1 MSESFNVASTDPER
15 EWVELA
21 VAVNVEAV
29 EPVSELFARYGY
41 NEGVVIDEPYVQD
54 RDGDNLGPDLARP
67 FVVRTYV
74 AAPDFDARTLEDLRQ
89 AVWHLGQLSAVGE
102 LTTKILKEED
112 WANAWKEHF
121 PVHRIGRRVV
131 VRPPW
136 LAYAPTAD
144 DVVVELDPG
153 MAFGTGLH
161 PSTKLSML
169 GLEEVATPGMAV
181 LDVGTGSGIL
191 AIAAVK
197 LGAHHVDAV
206 DVEPVAVR
214 VARDNAARNGV
225 AEQISV
231 RLGSVGAGAPFPG
244 AYDVVLA
251 NIIARVLIELA
262 DGLTAATKPGGA
274 LLLAGII
281 DNREAAVEAA
291 FRHRDFTTCSRRQ
304 EDDWVSL
311 TMRRAS
317 SPH

>member
-1 MSESFNVASTDPER
+1 
-15 EWVELA
+15 
-21 VAVNVEAV
+21 
-29 EPVSELFARYGY
+29 
-41 NEGVVIDEPYVQD
+41 
-54 RDGDNLGPDLARP
+54 
-67 FVVRTYV
+67 
-74 AAPDFDARTLEDLRQ
+74 
-89 AVWHLGQLSAVGE
+89 
-102 LTTKILKEED
+102 TTILKEED
-112 WANAWKEHF
+112 WANAWKDHF
-121 PVHRIGRRVV
+121 PVHRIGSRVV

-136 LAYAPTAD
+136 LPYTPTAD

-161 PSTKLSML
+161 PSTKLSIL

-197 LGAHHVDAV
+197 LGANHVDAV

-214 VARDNAARNGV
+214 AARENAARNGV

-231 RLGSVGAGAPFPG
+231 KLGSVGADAPFRC

-251 NIIARVLIELA
+251 NIIARILIELA
-262 DGLTAATKPGGA
+262 DGLTAATKPDGA
-274 LLLAGII
+274 LILAGII

-291 FRHRDFTTCSRRQ
+291 FRDRGFATCSRRQ

-311 TMRRAS
+311 TLRRV
-317 SPH
+317 SPPQ